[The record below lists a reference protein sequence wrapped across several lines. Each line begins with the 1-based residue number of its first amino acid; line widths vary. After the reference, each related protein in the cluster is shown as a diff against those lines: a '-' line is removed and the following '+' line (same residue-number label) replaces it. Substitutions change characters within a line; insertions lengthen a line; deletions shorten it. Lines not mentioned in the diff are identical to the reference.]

1 MFVCDALCII
11 LNKKTGWD
19 TFKKLA
25 ADKSFIQM
33 LQCYDRDKVSVK
45 TLRKL
50 KPYIESSRIKPDSLI
65 KKSEI
70 VAKLG
75 EWLIAVF
82 NYGVGNLKEGQTL
95 NSSVINTPKRAK
107 VEQESV

>member
-1 MFVCDALCII
+1 MEEKSPAQKIDSIAAGLRKRPLDEMRSFAKPPDDIVFVCDAVCIL

-25 ADKSFIQM
+25 ADKSFIHT

-50 KPYIESSRIKPDSLI
+50 KPYIESP
-65 KKSEI
+65 
-70 VAKLG
+70 KL
-75 EWLIAVF
+75 
-82 NYGVGNLKEGQTL
+82 
-95 NSSVINTPKRAK
+95 
-107 VEQESV
+107 